1 MRIKTMN
8 ANKKL
13 FGLRTLIITIAIA
26 ALLLGGVSITGAAAQ
41 SAIPG
46 DALYPVKTTIEQTR
60 LSMASDAGDRAQMK
74 MGYAEQRLKEIGALI
89 EEGRYREVNE
99 AVLAFEADI
108 NSAILEL
115 ETVAKADPARAARLA
130 MEITSA
136 LTRYAQTLSTL
147 LASAPENVR
156 SEVNR
161 ALDST
166 HLAGSLDLPS
176 GSDNAN
182 DNSNDNA
189 NDNGDDNGN
198 DNANDNGDD
207 NANDNANANDN
218 GNDNGDDN
226 GNDNDNVNANDNGDD
241 NGNDNANDNGDNN
254 GNANDNVNAN
264 DYGNANDNGDDNG
277 NANDNVNANDNGD
290 DRGNDNA
297 NDNGD
302 DNGNDN
308 ANDNGDD
315 NSGSGGS
322 DDNAND
328 NDDNNSG
335 KGGGGGGDDD
345 SSGKSGKDD

>member
-1 MRIKTMN
+1 MN

-241 NGNDNANDNGDNN
+241 NDND
-254 GNANDNVNAN
+254 
-264 DYGNANDNGDDNG
+264 NANDNGDDNG
-277 NANDNVNANDNGD
+277 NDNDNDNGD